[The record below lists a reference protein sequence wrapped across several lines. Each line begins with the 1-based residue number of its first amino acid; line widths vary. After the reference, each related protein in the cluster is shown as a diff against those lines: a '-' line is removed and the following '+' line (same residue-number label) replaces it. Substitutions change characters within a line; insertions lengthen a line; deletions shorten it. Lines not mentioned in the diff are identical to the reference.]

1 MTLLKKYFN
10 EDNSETKERNEEII
24 HALSG
29 YIINFLSFRREMTKF
44 MKFIYN
50 DLFFDIDY
58 VFRVAIKIG
67 I

>member
-1 MTLLKKYFN
+1 MALLKNYFN

-24 HALSG
+24 RHALSG

-44 MKFIYN
+44 MKFIHN
-50 DLFFDIDY
+50 DLFFIDY
-58 VFRVAIKIG
+58 VFRVAIKIE